1 MGSFCIFVKKASM
14 LEYRW
19 YAIYTK
25 SRWEKKVFAELEKR
39 GYNVFLPIVKTYR
52 QWSDRKKLVEVP
64 MINSY
69 IFVNVSEKEY
79 YDVLNTLGVVCY
91 VTFSGK
97 AAPIPDNQIELL
109 RLISGNSNAIQINTD
124 EFDKGDTVK
133 IEAGPMK
140 DLEGEI
146 INFKGKSSLIIRLN
160 LLKLNIITEINAA
173 LVKKAR
179 KTSNAS

>member
-1 MGSFCIFVKKASM
+1 M
-14 LEYRW
+14 LEYNW

-25 SRWEKKVFAELEKR
+25 SRWEKKVFAELDKR
-39 GYNVFLPIVKTYR
+39 GYNAFLPIIKTYR
-52 QWSDRKKLVEVP
+52 QWSDRKKLVEIP

-69 IFVNVSEKEY
+69 IFVYVSEKEY
-79 YDVLNTLGVVCY
+79 YDILNVPGAVCY

-97 AAPIPDNQIELL
+97 AAPIRNDQIELL
-109 RLISGNSNAIQINTD
+109 KLISGNSNSIEISTD
-124 EFDKGDTVK
+124 QFGKGDTVK

-179 KTSNAS
+179 KTPAI